1 MSATRKQAAPL
12 VQQEEEE
19 ESEDETPPR
28 MKIGTQTAGLPTTG
42 MDDPG
47 SISSDPTAEKERMCD
62 HQPLAAESLRSLPNV
77 RTSTPPS
84 AHQPQTSALTQSGKK
99 DEPIII
105 SDSDDGNFFLTTLL
119 RQVTKFFPEQIWNP
133 ALYAPYLGQF
143 LQVNIIRTEL
153 STHAP
158 PLMMFWTEFTVT
170 QCNRV
175 RNLSTRLHQHPFQM
189 LLSNGIQTPG
199 I

>member
-62 HQPLAAESLRSLPNV
+62 HQPLAAEPLISLPNV
-77 RTSTPPS
+77 RTSTPLS

-105 SDSDDGNFFLTTLL
+105 SDSDDGNF
-119 RQVTKFFPEQIWNP
+119 
-133 ALYAPYLGQF
+133 
-143 LQVNIIRTEL
+143 
-153 STHAP
+153 S
-158 PLMMFWTEFTVT
+158 
-170 QCNRV
+170 
-175 RNLSTRLHQHPFQM
+175 
-189 LLSNGIQTPG
+189 
-199 I
+199 